1 VDDSELKSNK
11 QKIIKSNLNR
21 GAPLPT
27 NLKIMSNT
35 QTLQAAAQQQ
45 FLLENN
51 LESDY
56 RAGLICEEEYS
67 LGLQGI
73 FNRIATLYGF

>member
-1 VDDSELKSNK
+1 
-11 QKIIKSNLNR
+11 
-21 GAPLPT
+21 
-27 NLKIMSNT
+27 MSNT

-73 FNRIATLYGF
+73 FNKIATLYGF